1 MIKKNLEQYNI
12 ATRYPKDCMKNDID
26 IISINKEKEDCWDR
40 LAIEVFKYLKQNN
53 DKNIIYQFEF
63 KEVEIEETIY
73 DIVEIVWHGRIKI
86 NELINEE

>member
-1 MIKKNLEQYNI
+1 
-12 ATRYPKDCMKNDID
+12 MKNDID
-26 IISINKEKEDCWDR
+26 IISINKEKEDCWDI

-63 KEVEIEETIY
+63 KEDETEETIF
-73 DIVEIVWHGRIKI
+73 DTVEIVWHGRVKI

>member
-1 MIKKNLEQYNI
+1 
-12 ATRYPKDCMKNDID
+12 MKNDID

-40 LAIEVFKYLKQNN
+40 LDIEVFKYLKQNN

-63 KEVEIEETIY
+63 KEDETEETIF
-73 DIVEIVWHGRIKI
+73 DTVEIVWHGRVKI